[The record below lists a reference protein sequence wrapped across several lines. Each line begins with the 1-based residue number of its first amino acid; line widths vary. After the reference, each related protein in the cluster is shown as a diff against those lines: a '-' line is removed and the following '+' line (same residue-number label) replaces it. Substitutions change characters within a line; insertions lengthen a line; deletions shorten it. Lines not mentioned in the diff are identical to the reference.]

1 MNDAN
6 TMIYER
12 SITNIIEKR
21 KGRGDSKIGFL
32 GIKSL
37 LHLSRYGNR
46 LFSRNII
53 NALKD

>member
-32 GIKSL
+32 GIIE
-37 LHLSRYGNR
+37 G
-46 LFSRNII
+46 RNHNLGEKI
-53 NALKD
+53 